1 MHSFQPYLHF
11 RHTGESN
18 YDLQA
23 LIAIPDDWIYDQTV
37 EVTSHNVEDER
48 LFFILLKQETGT
60 AYDGSLQVTFSFESE
75 SNEKIIVEVV
85 HLLSGSNHDVLGHF
99 AAFLD
104 DSSEGDM
111 EDRVVGGPGKK
122 AVTSS
127 VQIIR
132 DPV

>member
-11 RHTGESN
+11 RDTGGST

-48 LFFILLKQETGT
+48 LFFILLKQETGN

-75 SNEKIIVEVV
+75 FNEKIIVEVV

-99 AAFLD
+99 AAFLG
-104 DSSEGDM
+104 DSSIGNEA
-111 EDRVVGGPGKK
+111 DRVVGGPGKK

-127 VQIIR
+127 TQIIR